1 MTEILAPT
9 TQGQEIMEK
18 LNKQTYECVICMV
31 PIRRYHKI
39 WSCPRCFTVVH
50 STCVVGWAAN
60 KPTWCCPVCRLEF
73 DKPPKPSCFC
83 GKHVEGSKYESAH
96 CCGEICGKYRV
107 GTNCPH
113 PCTRKCHAGPCGPC
127 TAGGKTVKCFCG
139 RNVVHLGCGQDESS
153 RSCGKMCMK
162 ELPCRHACIAI
173 CHDGPCPKCSVQVE
187 KPCYCGKEKS
197 KFSCGDCVQDP
208 VTKGF
213 YSCKNVCGKLLACG
227 KHHCTKLCHS
237 GPCEECP
244 TPISIKTCACGKTH
258 YNRKECTDPFEE
270 CPEICGKKLP
280 CGHICHSKCHF
291 GPCKCTE
298 KIQKR
303 CRCGKEIIEV
313 PCGYEGEVTCE
324 NVCNDLLNCK
334 VHRCDKKCCLAHGKI
349 NSDLHQCFNYCGKEL
364 PCGHKCMQ
372 ICHGNKKCP
381 PCSHM
386 MLTPLTCRCG
396 KTKIMPPIP
405 CGTQPPQCNYPCL
418 IIPPCG
424 HPPVQHNCHFGPCPK
439 CTSLTEKT
447 CYCGKNKVKIPCY
460 IESASCGQI
469 CGKPMPCGVHVCK
482 RVCHDGPCTEN
493 GQCPYECGKKKPYC
507 THNCNSKCHGN
518 TPCPTTPCDQLVEVK
533 CGCGFRK
540 VQVVCGATPEHPW
553 QHRTIDCN
561 LDCLKE
567 HVRKEKV
574 GVDKKRVDYPLWFL
588 CLYDAAGRASK
599 ALETTIIEFINDI
612 DKKSMM
618 MQPMNYLVN
627 LVFTYLCGYYQI
639 NIVPMVVKK
648 SQRLMMEKQA
658 LRPVLCVPTVYDTLP
673 LYRTLFHPKD
683 NEFVV
688 NVIVYDTDYGE
699 QTMIIHLTQI
709 SEHAQE
715 PIERFLSKIKYNCR
729 QEPVNKSN
737 IILFFED
744 IDSLEYAV
752 NNFKK
757 MKGFIVREDLLIPE
771 EKEETLL
778 QNEDKSFTDIA
789 LRIISGML
797 NEKFHNRDIVGK
809 IMMNMPAY
817 SRAALS
823 NYSTTWKCLKE
834 QKEPTLNL
842 EMNTPPNFILKEMYI
857 DFNVNRTQ
865 INQIVGYHDQILSF
879 DMNLYIGASED
890 KRVQVQ
896 WNKDIG
902 EGGKYFHFFKTISN
916 EKEVSLLRRKKL
928 FVWIEYKNKDVIG
941 HRANVNLYFEARFL
955 PLISQKKNKQPKK

>member
-1 MTEILAPT
+1 
-9 TQGQEIMEK
+9 
-18 LNKQTYECVICMV
+18 
-31 PIRRYHKI
+31 
-39 WSCPRCFTVVH
+39 
-50 STCVVGWAAN
+50 
-60 KPTWCCPVCRLEF
+60 
-73 DKPPKPSCFC
+73 
-83 GKHVEGSKYESAH
+83 
-96 CCGEICGKYRV
+96 
-107 GTNCPH
+107 
-113 PCTRKCHAGPCGPC
+113 
-127 TAGGKTVKCFCG
+127 
-139 RNVVHLGCGQDESS
+139 
-153 RSCGKMCMK
+153 
-162 ELPCRHACIAI
+162 
-173 CHDGPCPKCSVQVE
+173 
-187 KPCYCGKEKS
+187 
-197 KFSCGDCVQDP
+197 
-208 VTKGF
+208 
-213 YSCKNVCGKLLACG
+213 
-227 KHHCTKLCHS
+227 
-237 GPCEECP
+237 
-244 TPISIKTCACGKTH
+244 
-258 YNRKECTDPFEE
+258 
-270 CPEICGKKLP
+270 
-280 CGHICHSKCHF
+280 
-291 GPCKCTE
+291 
-298 KIQKR
+298 
-303 CRCGKEIIEV
+303 
-313 PCGYEGEVTCE
+313 
-324 NVCNDLLNCK
+324 
-334 VHRCDKKCCLAHGKI
+334 
-349 NSDLHQCFNYCGKEL
+349 
-364 PCGHKCMQ
+364 MQ